1 LKVLCHNVCVLIQE
15 MFELGIEVDF
25 LENKVG
31 NITEKIGQSI

>member
-1 LKVLCHNVCVLIQE
+1 